1 MDVSE
6 LHDGEY
12 SNEALRKLGA
22 RVRHLRRKRGMTQRD
37 LSFDGCSYSYLAR
50 IEAGDRRPSP
60 RVLMEIARRLGVST
74 EELTGETS
82 PQQRPRSLE
91 LLDAM
96 VLARMGRL
104 AEADDLLRGVL
115 REAEVNGDADRISE
129 ACEGLGVIAA
139 ERRDDREARRLLE
152 HAMQVGTPP
161 DPGQRVQ
168 LYGRLQEIYRRSGD
182 VARALALL
190 QDCVARLQQDGPA
203 DQAKLV
209 RYSLWLSEAY
219 AEAGAFSRSAEAL
232 SEALSDRSQAVD
244 LSSRA
249 AAQYAISRSHAAAGA
264 LDQAIRFSDRALA
277 LYELADDNRA
287 LGEAHLTYAQRL
299 LDQGDADDA
308 GRHLRAA
315 REVFGPG
322 AEVVDR
328 GRLLVEEAR
337 HALQTGNG
345 EIAVASAT
353 EAVATLETAPAPAH
367 LGDAHLVLAR
377 VYDELGELE
386 RADTAFAA
394 AIAALQLQSDAAPAL
409 ARAYRHYGK
418 FLKRLGRAE
427 AALEAFEL
435 AADLAPSNQDALAPL
450 PTVDVRLPNDL

>member
-12 SNEALRKLGA
+12 SNESLRKLGA

-60 RVLMEIARRLGVST
+60 RVLMEIARRLGVTT

-104 AEADDLLRGVL
+104 DESEELLRGVL
-115 REAEVNGDADRISE
+115 REAEVNGDGDRMSE
-129 ACEGLGVIAA
+129 ACEGLGIVAA
-139 ERRDDREARRLLE
+139 ERGDDRQAVRLLE
-152 HAMQVGTPP
+152 HALEVGAPP
-161 DPGQRVQ
+161 DPAQRVQ
-168 LYGRLQEIYRRSGD
+168 LYGRLQLLYRRSGD

-190 QDCVARLQQDGPA
+190 QDCIARIEHDVPA
-203 DQAKLV
+203 DQTKLV

-219 AEAGAFSRSAEAL
+219 AEAGAFARSAEAL
-232 SEALSDRSQAVD
+232 SDALADRSQAVD
-244 LSSRA
+244 LASRA
-249 AAQYAISRSHAAAGA
+249 QAQYAISRNHAASGA

-277 LYELADDNRA
+277 LYELSDDNRA
-287 LGEAHLTYAQRL
+287 LGEAHLAFAQRL
-299 LDQGDADDA
+299 LDQNETDAA
-308 GRHLRAA
+308 ATHLRAA
-315 REVFGPG
+315 REVFGP
-322 AEVVDR
+322 AVEPVER

-337 HALQTGNG
+337 QALQAGHG
-345 EIAVASAT
+345 DEAIARAT
-353 EAVATLETAPAPAH
+353 DAVATLEAAADAGH
-367 LGDAHLVLAR
+367 VGDAHLVLAR
-377 VYDELGELE
+377 VQDELGELE
-386 RADTAFAA
+386 RADTAYSA
-394 AIAALQLQSDAAPAL
+394 AIAALQQQSDAAPAL

-450 PTVDVRLPNDL
+450 PTAEIRLPSDL

>member
-60 RVLMEIARRLGVST
+60 RVLMEIAHRLGVST

-104 AEADDLLRGVL
+104 DEADELLRGVL
-115 REAEVNGDADRISE
+115 REAEVNGDAERIGE

-139 ERRDDREARRLLE
+139 ERGDDREARRLLE
-152 HAMQVGTPP
+152 HALEVGSPP
-161 DPGQRVQ
+161 DPAQRVQ
-168 LYGRLQEIYRRSGD
+168 LYGRLQAIYRRSGD

-190 QDCVARLQQDGPA
+190 QDCVARLEHDGPA
-203 DQAKLV
+203 DQAKVV

-219 AEAGAFSRSAEAL
+219 AEAGALARSAEAL
-232 SEALSDRSQAVD
+232 AEALTDRSQAVD
-244 LSSRA
+244 LPSRA
-249 AAQYAISRSHAAAGA
+249 AAQYAISRGHAAAGA

-299 LDQGDADDA
+299 LDQADVEDA

-315 REVFGPG
+315 REVFGPA
-322 AEVVDR
+322 AEAVDR

-337 HALQTGNG
+337 YSLQAGQG
-345 EIAVASAT
+345 ETAVGFAT
-353 EAVATLETAPAPAH
+353 EAVATLEAAGASAH
-367 LGDAHLVLAR
+367 LGEAHLVLAR
-377 VYDELGELE
+377 VHDELGEVE
-386 RADTAFAA
+386 RADAAYAA
-394 AIAALQLQSDAAPAL
+394 AVAALQHQSDSGPAL

-435 AADLAPSNQDALAPL
+435 AADFAPSNQDALAPL
-450 PTVDVRLPNDL
+450 PTADVRLPNDL

>member
-104 AEADDLLRGVL
+104 DESEELLRGVL
-115 REAEVNGDADRISE
+115 REAEVNGDGDRMSE
-129 ACEGLGVIAA
+129 ACEGLGVVAA
-139 ERRDDREARRLLE
+139 QRHDDREARRLLE
-152 HAMQVGTPP
+152 HALEVGTPP
-161 DPGQRVQ
+161 DPAQRVQ
-168 LYGRLQEIYRRSGD
+168 LYGRLQAIYRRSGD

-190 QDCVARLQQDGPA
+190 QDCIARLEHDGPT

-219 AEAGAFSRSAEAL
+219 AEAGAFARSAEAL

-244 LSSRA
+244 LPSRA

-277 LYELADDNRA
+277 LYELSDDNRA
-287 LGEAHLTYAQRL
+287 LGEAHLTFAQRL
-299 LDQGDADDA
+299 LDQGDSGDA

-322 AEVVDR
+322 AAPVER

-337 HALQTGNG
+337 CALQAGAG
-345 EIAVASAT
+345 EDAVRFAT
-353 EAVATLETAPAPAH
+353 EAVETLEAAGAANH
-367 LGDAHLVLAR
+367 VGEAHLVLAR
-377 VYDELGELE
+377 VQDELGELE
-386 RADTAFAA
+386 RADAAYAA
-394 AIAALQLQSDAAPAL
+394 AIAALQQQSDAAPAL

-450 PTVDVRLPNDL
+450 PTAELRLPTDL

>member
-96 VLARMGRL
+96 VLARMGSL
-104 AEADDLLRGVL
+104 GEADEMLRGVL
-115 REAEVNGDADRISE
+115 REAEVNGDADRMSE
-129 ACEGLGVIAA
+129 ACEGLGLIAA
-139 ERRDDREARRLLE
+139 ERHDDREARRLLE
-152 HAMQVGTPP
+152 HALEVGTPP
-161 DPGQRVQ
+161 DPAQRVQ
-168 LYGRLQEIYRRSGD
+168 LYGHLQAIYRRSGD

-190 QDCVARLQQDGPA
+190 QDCIARLEHDGPT

-232 SEALSDRSQAVD
+232 AEALTDGSQAVD
-244 LSSRA
+244 LASRA
-249 AAQYAISRSHAAAGA
+249 ATQYAISRSHAAAGA

-299 LDQGDADDA
+299 LDQAEAEDA

-322 AEVVDR
+322 AEMVDR

-337 HALQTGNG
+337 YALQAGQG
-345 EIAVASAT
+345 ETAVGLAT
-353 EAVATLETAPAPAH
+353 DAVATLEAAGATAH
-367 LGDAHLVLAR
+367 LGEAHLVLAR
-377 VYDELGELE
+377 VHDELGELE
-386 RADTAFAA
+386 RADAAYAA
-394 AIAALQLQSDAAPAL
+394 AIAALQQQSDAAPAL

-450 PTVDVRLPNDL
+450 PTVDMRLPTDL

>member
-37 LSFDGCSYSYLAR
+37 LSFEGCSYSYLAR

-104 AEADDLLRGVL
+104 DEADELLRGVL
-115 REAEVNGDADRISE
+115 REAEVNGDAERMSE
-129 ACEGLGVIAA
+129 ACEGLGLIAA

-152 HAMQVGTPP
+152 HALEVGTPP
-161 DPGQRVQ
+161 DPAQRVQ
-168 LYGRLQEIYRRSGD
+168 LYGRLQELYRRSGD

-190 QDCVARLQQDGPA
+190 QDCIARLGHDEPG

-244 LSSRA
+244 LASRA
-249 AAQYAISRSHAAAGA
+249 AAQYAISRTHAAAGA

-299 LDQGDADDA
+299 LDQSAAEDA

-322 AEVVDR
+322 AEAVDR

-337 HALQTGNG
+337 YALAAGQG
-345 EIAVASAT
+345 ESAVASAT
-353 EAVATLETAPAPAH
+353 EAVTTLEAADAAAH
-367 LGDAHLVLAR
+367 LGEAHLVLAR
-377 VYDELGELE
+377 VHDELGELE
-386 RADTAFAA
+386 RADAAYAA
-394 AIAALQLQSDAAPAL
+394 AIEALQQHSDSAPAL

-450 PTVDVRLPNDL
+450 PTVDVRLPNDI

>member
-60 RVLMEIARRLGVST
+60 RVLMEIAHRLGVST

-104 AEADDLLRGVL
+104 DEADELLRGVL
-115 REAEVNGDADRISE
+115 REAEVNGDAERIGE
-129 ACEGLGVIAA
+129 ACEGLGLIAA
-139 ERRDDREARRLLE
+139 ERGDDREARRLLE
-152 HAMQVGTPP
+152 HALEVGSPP
-161 DPGQRVQ
+161 DPAQRVQ
-168 LYGRLQEIYRRSGD
+168 LYGRLQAIYRRSGD

-190 QDCVARLQQDGPA
+190 QDCVARLEHDGPT

-219 AEAGAFSRSAEAL
+219 AEAGAFARSAEAL
-232 SEALSDRSQAVD
+232 AEALTDRSQAVD
-244 LSSRA
+244 LPSRA
-249 AAQYAISRSHAAAGA
+249 AAQYAISRGHAAAGA

-299 LDQGDADDA
+299 LDQADVEDA

-322 AEVVDR
+322 AEAVDR

-337 HALQTGNG
+337 YSLQAGQG
-345 EIAVASAT
+345 ETAVGFAT
-353 EAVATLETAPAPAH
+353 DAVATLEGAAATAH
-367 LGDAHLVLAR
+367 LGEAQLVLAR
-377 VYDELGELE
+377 VHDELGEVE
-386 RADTAFAA
+386 RADAAYAA
-394 AIAALQLQSDAAPAL
+394 AVASLQHQSDSGQAL

-435 AADLAPSNQDALAPL
+435 AADFAPSNQDALAPL
-450 PTVDVRLPNDL
+450 PTADVRLPNDL

>member
-60 RVLMEIARRLGVST
+60 RVLMEIARRLGVSA
-74 EELTGETS
+74 EELTGETA

-104 AEADDLLRGVL
+104 DEADELLRGVL
-115 REAEVNGDADRISE
+115 REAEVNGDAERVSE
-129 ACEGLGVIAA
+129 ACEGLGLVAA
-139 ERRDDREARRLLE
+139 ARRDDEEARRLLE
-152 HAMQVGTPP
+152 HALEVGTPP
-161 DPGQRVQ
+161 DPAQRVQ
-168 LYGRLQEIYRRSGD
+168 LYGRLQELYRRSGD

-190 QDCVARLQQDGPA
+190 QDCIARLGHGEPA

-232 SEALSDRSQAVD
+232 ADALSDRSHAVD
-244 LSSRA
+244 LASRA
-249 AAQYAISRSHAAAGA
+249 AAQYAISRSHAATGA

-299 LDQGDADDA
+299 LDQGDAEDA
-308 GRHLRAA
+308 GSHLRAA

-322 AEVVDR
+322 AEAVDR

-337 HALQTGNG
+337 FALQAGLG
-345 EIAVASAT
+345 ETAVDYAT
-353 EAVATLETAPAPAH
+353 EAVAVLEAAADAVH
-367 LGDAHLVLAR
+367 LGDAQLVLAR
-377 VYDELGELE
+377 VHDGLGQME
-386 RADTAFAA
+386 RADAAYAA
-394 AIAALQLQSDAAPAL
+394 AIAALQVQPDASAAL

-450 PTVDVRLPNDL
+450 PTVDMRLPNDF